1 MMVGRDASR
10 DGNGRRGAGDRE
22 IVERDLGN
30 FEGSRWALRLR
41 GFDPAI
47 AQAVEVSTRH
57 RRRTLHAVV
66 RVVSGRV
73 GRVDAGQCAG
83 AHGTGPSHCNGE
95 GGCDDWL
102 PIAHM
107 EARIRLSRAVVKLP
121 RAQSVDCRR
130 GGTRPSGVYDVVNDP
145 PEW

>member
-1 MMVGRDASR
+1 MVGRDASR
-10 DGNGRRGAGDRE
+10 DGNEPRRAGNRK

-30 FEGSRWALRLR
+30 FEGRRWALRLR

-57 RRRTLHAVV
+57 RRRTLHAMMH
-66 RVVSGRV
+66 VVSGCVR
-73 GRVDAGQCAG
+73 RIDAGQCTG

-107 EARIRLSRAVVKLP
+107 EARIRLSRAVVKLL
-121 RAQSVDCRR
+121 RAQSGGLSAMWYAAVRR
-130 GGTRPSGVYDVVNDP
+130 F
-145 PEW
+145 